1 MSYFNSP
8 AIITAQQEIST
19 DATANTHQYANTQA
33 YPSGTSLADYLRII
47 RKYFLSAL
55 FTFLS
60 VVALTIF
67 INSALVPKYVA
78 SATVRID
85 TNPQQ
90 ILDYG
95 INAGQPSKI
104 LDPTFLE
111 TQYKLLRSRKLAT
124 SVISELG
131 LEPEQLT
138 LNTFKPFIHRWL
150 TPVKELK
157 QKIYTALGKELT
169 VTVDDP
175 SEQVFLRNLTIRPIK
190 NTQIIEVLY
199 KSENAELSAQ
209 VVNQLVKSFIAYQ
222 IDTKKKSADKAEQFL
237 RTELLN
243 ARHKLEASEGS
254 LLSYAKQQNII
265 NTGSDRSI
273 LEKNLEELS
282 TAYIKAKEQRII
294 AESIYS
300 KKHNVSGAMQATS
313 SILIGTL
320 KTQLADLSAKYQEG
334 LKIYKPNY
342 PSMQSLQAQ
351 INDIKTQV
359 NRETHVLNSSV
370 NKDLKASF
378 LSAQQQERK
387 LNGEIKRYEKR
398 LLSFKNKNL
407 HYVNLQREA
416 DTNRALYEG
425 LLQRFKEVGVASGSG
440 SEGIEVIDSA
450 IVPLRSNSP
459 KKGMNLVM
467 GTMLGLLLA
476 MLATLVRNLLNR
488 KISTVEDLE
497 RLNLPYPV
505 LTTLPKVKRSE
516 EKTLP
521 LLAVDKPNSALAES
535 IRYLY
540 TNLANQ
546 QGGIPKLLHI
556 TSALPSE
563 GKSSIATNLATVL
576 AKSGK
581 KVLIIDGD
589 LRRPSIHKHL
599 HIDNEVGLSN
609 YLVGKSPSIPL
620 HKVSSKY
627 DLYVIPAGPAVS
639 DPVNLLSNQV
649 MVELC
654 ENVRNAF
661 DQIILDSPPVLG
673 LADALVLSNRADATL
688 FVVSSNQPNE
698 NDIQRA
704 LTNME
709 KGFANLIGLVFS
721 KEKSDTTQY
730 YSSFDY
736 SDGRQA
742 LV

>member
-8 AIITAQQEIST
+8 AIITTQHDIST
-19 DATANTHQYANTQA
+19 DTTANTHQNTNTQA

-47 RKYFLSAL
+47 RKYSLSAL
-55 FTFLS
+55 FIFLS
-60 VVALTIF
+60 IFTLTIF
-67 INSALVPKYVA
+67 INTALVPKYIA

-104 LDPTFLE
+104 VDPTFLE

-138 LNTFKPFIHRWL
+138 LSTFKPFIHKWL

-157 QKIYTALGKELT
+157 QKTYSSLGKEQT
-169 VTVDDP
+169 VTIEDP
-175 SEQVFLRNLTIRPIK
+175 SEQVFLSNLTIRPIK

-199 KSENAELSAQ
+199 ESENAELSAQ
-209 VVNQLVKSFIAYQ
+209 VVNQLVKSFITYQ

-243 ARHKLEASEGS
+243 ARLKLQDAEGS
-254 LLSYAKQQNII
+254 LLNYAKQQNII

-273 LEKNLEELS
+273 LEKNLEDLS

-300 KKHNVSGAMQATS
+300 KKHNVAAAVQATS
-313 SILIGTL
+313 SVLISSL
-320 KTQLADLSAKYQEG
+320 KNQLADLSSKYQER

-342 PSMQSLQAQ
+342 PGMLSLQAQ
-351 INDIKTQV
+351 INDIKTQIDH
-359 NRETHVLNSSV
+359 ETHVLTSSV
-370 NKDLKASF
+370 NKDLKTSF

-387 LNGEIKRYEKR
+387 LNDEIKGYETR
-398 LLSFKNKNL
+398 LLSFKNKNFQ
-407 HYVNLQREA
+407 YVNLQREA

-425 LLQRFKEVGVASGSG
+425 LLQRLKEVGVASGSG
-440 SEGIEVIDSA
+440 SEGIEVIDYA
-450 IVPLRSNSP
+450 ITPLRSNSP
-459 KKGMNLVM
+459 KKGMNLIM
-467 GTMLGLLLA
+467 GAMLGLLLA
-476 MLATLVRNLLNR
+476 ILTTLVRNLLNH
-488 KISTVEDLE
+488 KIATVEDLE

-516 EKTLP
+516 EKMLP

-599 HIDNEVGLSN
+599 HVNNEVGLSN
-609 YLVGKSPSIPL
+609 YLVGKPSTIPL

-627 DLYVIPAGPAVS
+627 NLYVIPAGPAVS
-639 DPVNLLSNQV
+639 DPVSLLSNQL
-649 MVELC
+649 MGELC

-688 FVVSSNQPNE
+688 FVVSSNQSNE
-698 NDIQRA
+698 NDIERA
-704 LTNME
+704 LANMK
-709 KGFANLIGLVFS
+709 KGFANVIGFVFS
-721 KEKSDTTQY
+721 KEKSNTTQY